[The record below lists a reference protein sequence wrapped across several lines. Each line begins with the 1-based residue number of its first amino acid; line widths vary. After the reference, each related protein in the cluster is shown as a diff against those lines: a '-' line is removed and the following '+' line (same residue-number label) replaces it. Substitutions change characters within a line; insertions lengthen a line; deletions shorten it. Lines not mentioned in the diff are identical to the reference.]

1 MRGKKTQDNSNTYSY
16 TEKQKE
22 ILEEHIEKYYGMYDK
37 IFKGNKESDLCID
50 VCIIEPS
57 VERNYYTLVTL
68 GMGAY
73 KMDIPDDIKKYK
85 LERAELSI
93 CLPPDWDIDSDD
105 DDNFWALRLLRMIG
119 SLPLRKK
126 SWLSWGH
133 TIDYP
138 ETFTKDSELCSVI
151 LFHSPYGKN
160 SSVCPLPD
168 GTNVNFYHIV
178 TLCRNELEFKSKFG
192 TEELLQLF
200 GENLPIVSEIDRIPM
215 NTENFVKTID
225 TVEKHKKKI
234 ESKGLDV
241 PEINAA
247 NHISAFLLWC
257 IENDMIDKEF
267 EDYFSEEFE
276 EIKKGS
282 LDIRKFLI
290 NSLDGELTEDI
301 FSEDARRFVKSYY
314 NFWKEHKHFNYLED
328 VDRSAFEYFGEEKY
342 NCEEFQNEAYLF
354 MPFDKEYIKRIYEYI
369 NSNYGSLKMLEDIF
383 KPNND
388 KK

>member
-73 KMDIPDDIKKYK
+73 KMDIPDNIKKYK

-105 DDNFWALRLLRMIG
+105 DDNFWALKLLRMIG

-178 TLCRNELEFKSKFG
+178 PLCRNELEFKSKFG

-200 GENLPIVSEIDRIPM
+200 GENLPIVSEINRLPLK
-215 NTENFVKTID
+215 TENFVKIID
-225 TVEKHKKKI
+225 TVEKHQKKI
-234 ESKGLDV
+234 ENKKLDV
-241 PEINAA
+241 PETNAA
-247 NHISAFLLWC
+247 NHIAAFLMWAF
-257 IENDMIDKEF
+257 EHDFIDEEF
-267 EDYFSEEFE
+267 TDYFSEEIE
-276 EIKKGS
+276 EIKNGS
-282 LDIRKFLI
+282 LDIRKFII
-290 NSLDGELTEDI
+290 NFLDGELPEDI
-301 FSEDARRFVKSYY
+301 FKEDKRNFIKSYY
-314 NFWKEHKHFNYLED
+314 CFTVKKGRYNYPED
-328 VDRSAFEYFGEEKY
+328 VDKSAMKYFGEEKY
-342 NCEEFQNEAYLF
+342 NCEEFQDEAYLF
-354 MPFDKEYIKRIYEYI
+354 MPFDKEYLERMYKYI
-369 NSNYGSLKMLEDIF
+369 DKAYDFTTNILPMF
-383 KPNND
+383 KFPEENE
-388 KK
+388 